1 MTAINN
7 LNATVTSY
15 MLGDVDG
22 GAVSVAQHEY
32 LSAWIS
38 AVAALDAIDPRE
50 DPEKSHS
57 DAEEILISLVPH
69 EVAEAYRRLTERAPW
84 WACA

>member
-1 MTAINN
+1 MNPLEA
-7 LNATVTSY
+7 
-15 MLGDVDG
+15 VD
-22 GAVSVAQHEY
+22 A
-32 LSAWIS
+32 

-69 EVAEAYRRLTERAPW
+69 EVAEAYRRLAERAPW
-84 WACA
+84 WATA